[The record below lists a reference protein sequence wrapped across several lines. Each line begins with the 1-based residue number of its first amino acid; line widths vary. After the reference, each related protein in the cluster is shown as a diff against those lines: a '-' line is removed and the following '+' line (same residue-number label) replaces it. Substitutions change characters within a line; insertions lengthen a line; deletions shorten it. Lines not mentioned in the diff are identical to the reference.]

1 MRWLRQLNM
10 RLRALV
16 RRRRLEREL
25 DAELHFHL
33 DEQIAENISAGMSPE
48 EARRS
53 ARLALGGV
61 TQVKETVGDQLAWRI
76 LDSMMRDLRFA
87 VRSLR
92 RTPVFVLT
100 AAIVLGLGI
109 GANATV
115 FTIVNTLLLR
125 PLPFERADDIVQ
137 IRRRMPFGSSGSF
150 SMYDY
155 LAFTRGRGDLSALS
169 ILDVFSA
176 GRYTLMADDQ
186 AESIIACHVGAEF
199 FKVLGVTP
207 VRGRVFSDGDDV
219 PGRPLSAVVTQAFWA
234 RRFGGD
240 SATIGRAV
248 RIGGQPYTIIGVVPD
263 LVRAF
268 GAAEMYLTLP
278 VPEASADRTN
288 SFQVLARLEPG
299 AALRQAEAGLD
310 TIARRHGDAN
320 PSLTNMSQGVVLRSL
335 QDDIVAPV
343 RPALQ
348 VLMVAVGLVL
358 LIACSNVANLVL
370 ARTLTRRRE
379 LAVMA
384 ALGASRWR
392 IAQRVL
398 IENLIVA
405 VIGGGAG
412 LYVADAGVRLL
423 PALSGINLPQA
434 HRIHIDTGMIL
445 YVVAMTVLAG
455 IVAGLPAVLQF
466 VRGDI
471 LRSMKEGGAGS
482 GLGPKGHRLR
492 TALTL
497 MQIAVSTG
505 LLIGAGLLTR
515 SFWNL
520 ASVDPG
526 FRADHVLTMSVSM
539 SSAKYPDS
547 ARVAVYTGALARRL
561 ERIPGVV
568 AASSTTALPS
578 EFPIDFPVSAVGRSD
593 RQVTGPAAADLD
605 AWYRAIDP
613 HYFDAMGIPLL
624 KGRVF
629 GEDDSA
635 GAAPAIVINQ
645 ALARAAFPG
654 TDALGRALVIG
665 PGYLTDARDLRP
677 RTIVGIVGD
686 TREQGLRFAPTLTM
700 YVPVAQS
707 PERITQLVLEKIP
720 VRWAIRTTGEPAVI
734 AAEVRHA
741 VLAEDPTQPPADL
754 ATLSDVLARSIA
766 PSRFNMLMLVIFGS
780 LSGILA
786 AAGVYGLTAYLVGQR
801 TRELGIRVALGASPT
816 DLVRGLLGDGLRL
829 CLTGAILGVGGALV
843 LGRFLRSLVFGVSV
857 ADAPTIATIVVTM
870 TIVVLTATYLPASR
884 ASKIDPM
891 LTLRQ
896 E

>member
-1 MRWLRQLNM
+1 MRWLS
-10 RLRALV
+10 RLTIGLRTV
-16 RRRRLEREL
+16 FRRRRLEREL
-25 DAELHFHL
+25 HAELHFHL
-33 DEQIAENISAGMSPE
+33 DEQIAENVAAGMSPE
-48 EARRS
+48 EARRG
-53 ARLALGGV
+53 AHLALGGI
-61 TQVKETVGDQLAWRI
+61 TQLKEAVGDQSPWRI
-76 LDSMMRDLRFA
+76 VDNAVRDVRFA

-100 AAIVLGLGI
+100 AAIVLALGI

-115 FTIVNTLLLR
+115 FTIVNTVLLR

-137 IRRRMPFGSSGSF
+137 IRRRTPFGSSGSF
-150 SMYDY
+150 SMHDY
-155 LAFTRGRGDLSALS
+155 LALTRERGDLSALA

-176 GRYTLMADDQ
+176 GRYTLMAGDQ
-186 AESIIACHVGAEF
+186 AESINACHVSAGF
-199 FKVLGVTP
+199 FKVLGVTA
-207 VRGRVFSDGDDV
+207 VRGRVFGDGDDL
-219 PGRPLSAVVTQAFWA
+219 PGRPLTAVITQAFWA
-234 RRFGGD
+234 RRFGED
-240 SATIGRAV
+240 PATIGRFV
-248 RIGGQPYTIIGVVPD
+248 TIGGQPHTIVGIVPD
-263 LVRAF
+263 VVRAF
-268 GAAEMYLTLP
+268 SAAEVYLSLP

-288 SFQVLARLEPG
+288 SFQVLARLELG
-299 AALRQAEAGLD
+299 ASLRQAEARLD
-310 TIARRHGDAN
+310 TIARRHAEAS
-320 PSLTNMSQGVVLRSL
+320 PSLTNMPQGVVLRSL
-335 QDDIVAPV
+335 QDDVVAPV
-343 RPALQ
+343 RPTLEALM
-348 VLMVAVGLVL
+348 LAVGLVF
-358 LIACSNVANLVL
+358 LIACSNVANLML

-398 IENLIVA
+398 TENLVVA
-405 VIGGGAG
+405 VMGGGAG
-412 LYVADAGVRLL
+412 LYVAHVGVRLL
-423 PALSGINLPQA
+423 PTLSGVNLPQA
-434 HRIHIDTGMIL
+434 QRIHIDASMIL
-445 YVVAMTVLAG
+445 YVVGITVLAG
-455 IVAGLPAVLQF
+455 IVAGMPLVMQF

-471 LRSMKEGGAGS
+471 LRAMKEGGTYGGS
-482 GLGPKGHRLR
+482 RATGHRLR

-497 MQIAVSTG
+497 AQIALSTI

-526 FRADHVLTMSVSM
+526 FRVDHVLTMSVSM
-539 SSAKYPDS
+539 SRTKYPDS
-547 ARVAVYTGALARRL
+547 ARVAAYTGALARRL

-578 EFPIDFPVSAVGRSD
+578 EFPIDFPVSPVGRSSP
-593 RQVTGPAAADLD
+593 QVAGPGTADLD

-613 HYFDAMGIPLL
+613 HYFGAMGIPLL

-635 GAAPAIVINQ
+635 GAAPVIVINQ

-665 PGYLTDARDLRP
+665 AGYLTDARDLRP

-686 TREQGLRFAPTLTM
+686 TREQGLRFAPTLTI

-720 VRWAIRTTGEPAVI
+720 VRWAIRTVGEPAAV
-734 AAEVRHA
+734 AAEVRQT
-741 VLAEDPTQPPADL
+741 VLAEDHTQPPADL
-754 ATLSDVLARSIA
+754 ETLSEVLARSIA

-786 AAGVYGLTAYLVGQR
+786 AAGVYGLTAYVVGQR
-801 TRELGIRVALGASPT
+801 TRELGIRLALGASPT
-816 DLVRGLLGDGLRL
+816 DLVRRLLGDGLRL
-829 CLTGAILGVGGALV
+829 CLIGTILGLGGALV
-843 LGRFLRSLVFGVSV
+843 LSRFLRSLVFGVSV
-857 ADAPTIATIVVTM
+857 ADGPTIVAIVMTM

-884 ASKIDPM
+884 ASKIDPV

-896 E
+896 D